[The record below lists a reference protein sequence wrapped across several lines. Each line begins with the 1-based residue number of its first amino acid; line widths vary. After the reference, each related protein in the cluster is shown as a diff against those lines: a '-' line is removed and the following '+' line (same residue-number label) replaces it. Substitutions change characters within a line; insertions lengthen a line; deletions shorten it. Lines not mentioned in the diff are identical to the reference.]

1 MADFA
6 DTSNAWT
13 QAWLDMQKQ
22 YLETWTKFSRQG
34 MPGSA
39 MASPFAAPGGNPWAD
54 SFAQWSK
61 LFTQGMPDSAR
72 DVSTRLFDLGKSY
85 LDMSERYWQFLR
97 QGKEQAQTAADW
109 PAMMQQVFEQAGKGL
124 DFPGGATDPWSGFA
138 TLWGL
143 PLSNWQRMATS
154 FSPFPGEMEK
164 ALRAD
169 HIPAPSEMTRAVRHY
184 LSLPPIGYTREWQE
198 QQQEWTQLLMDY
210 THTVQAFGTLL
221 GKVVQ
226 RALDL
231 FGRRMT
237 EKVKA
242 GESFD
247 GLRAIYNLWIDCGEE
262 AYADLVA
269 TADFPQLQAEMVNA
283 LMRMK
288 RHEQLMIEEF
298 MTALNIPTRREID
311 TTHKRVYELQ
321 QQVCRLQEA
330 LEEADETRSGAAPLK
345 ARTTAP
351 KKKAPKTAPKKK
363 VGKTAR
369 RTQPKTRK
377 E

>member
-22 YLETWTKFSRQG
+22 YMDTWMKFSSQG
-34 MPGSA
+34 LPGSP
-39 MASPFAAPGGNPWAD
+39 MTSPFAAAGANPWAGA
-54 SFAQWSK
+54 FEQWSR
-61 LFTQGMPDSAR
+61 LFSQGMPVSAK

-85 LDMSERYWQFLR
+85 MDMSERYWQLLR
-97 QGKEQAQTAADW
+97 QGKEDAFSVTDWRSMLQQAC
-109 PAMMQQVFEQAGKGL
+109 EQAGKGFG
-124 DFPGGATDPWSGFA
+124 FPGGSTDPWSGFA

-143 PLSNWQRMATS
+143 PVSNWQRMACS

-164 ALRAD
+164 ALRTDDQA
-169 HIPAPSEMTRAVRHY
+169 AESTVMTRAVRQF
-184 LSLPPIGYTREWQE
+184 LSLPPVGYTREWQE
-198 QQQEWTQLLMDY
+198 QQQVWTELFLEY
-210 THTVQAFGTLL
+210 TRTVQALGGVL

-231 FGRRMT
+231 FGKRMS
-237 EKVKA
+237 ERIQN

-262 AYADLVA
+262 AYAEEVTA
-269 TADFPQLQAEMVNA
+269 TEFPQVQADMVNA

-288 RHEQLMIEEF
+288 RHEQRMVEEVT
-298 MTALNIPTRREID
+298 TALNMPTRTEMD

-321 QQVCRLQEA
+321 RALRRLQDTVE
-330 LEEADETRSGAAPLK
+330 DAAESVAVSAPPK
-345 ARTTAP
+345 ARKTAVKKTTTA
-351 KKKAPKTAPKKK
+351 
-363 VGKTAR
+363 AR
-369 RTQPKTRK
+369 RARPKTRK